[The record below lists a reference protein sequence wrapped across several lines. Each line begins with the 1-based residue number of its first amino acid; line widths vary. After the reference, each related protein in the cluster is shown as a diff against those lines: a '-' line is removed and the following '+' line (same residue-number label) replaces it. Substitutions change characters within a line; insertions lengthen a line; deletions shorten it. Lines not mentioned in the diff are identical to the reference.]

1 MTEEEFN
8 DISIDDLPG
17 IFLYGCRRLQLDAH
31 GLVAGVHD
39 PDDLA
44 AIGTLCVLI
53 ARLTDE
59 GNTPFDGT
67 IYGLSVLAA
76 ALIAAHGAELP
87 MPHLVGK
94 FQKSL
99 AAALQLQTSSAP

>member
-1 MTEEEFN
+1 M
-8 DISIDDLPG
+8 
-17 IFLYGCRRLQLDAH
+17 

-44 AIGTLCVLI
+44 AIGTLCVMI

-59 GNTPFDGT
+59 GNTVFDGT

-76 ALIAAHGAELP
+76 ALIAAHDAGLP

-99 AAALQLQTSSAP
+99 AAALCNCKPRGAS